1 MDSPVVLSHY
11 QAGPLLGA
19 WRAGQSTARSSPDL
33 GLSTIEVR
41 LLSAGIVFPSGE
53 ALDWAA
59 IERISRAENQCFVVE
74 GGTARS
80 IQVFSETTNWLRSLM
95 PTPGA
100 PTMLVAGFPMHRIKD
115 IDPFEDTR
123 RKVVAV
129 APLTGDVLDT
139 ATGLG
144 YTAIEAAKT
153 ASHVVTIELDPAGLA
168 VARCNPWSR
177 ALFANPRITQIVGD
191 AVEEVA
197 QFADGAFTCVLHDP
211 PTLSLAG
218 DLYSTAFYRQLHR
231 VLRSGGRLFHYV
243 GDPQSALGKRT
254 TAGVIRRLG
263 EAGFRRVERRP
274 EAFGVVVYT

>member
-1 MDSPVVLSHY
+1 MDFPIIVSHY
-11 QAGPLLGA
+11 QTDALLA
-19 WRAGQSTARSSPDL
+19 ARQAGQPTAVTSPDL
-33 GLSTIEVR
+33 GLSTLEVR
-41 LLSAGIVFPSGE
+41 LSMEGVDFPSGE
-53 ALDWAA
+53 ALAWGE
-59 IERISRAENQCFVVE
+59 IERISRSENQCFVVE

-123 RKVVAV
+123 RKVGAV

-191 AVEEVA
+191 AFEEVA
-197 QFADGAFTCVLHDP
+197 QLAD
-211 PTLSLAG
+211 
-218 DLYSTAFYRQLHR
+218 
-231 VLRSGGRLFHYV
+231 
-243 GDPQSALGKRT
+243 
-254 TAGVIRRLG
+254 
-263 EAGFRRVERRP
+263 
-274 EAFGVVVYT
+274 